1 MHLKRVFVNVIQNA
15 VKYSDRERIHVDVS
29 LTLAEETVTVEITDD
44 GPGIDSEHLAH
55 IFDRFFRA
63 DQSRD
68 SRSGGSG
75 LGLAIA
81 RQIIESHG
89 GKIWAEDTSAG
100 TKIAFTLKRAGSNE
114 R

>member
-1 MHLKRVFVNVIQNA
+1 MNVIQNA
-15 VKYSDRERIHVDVS
+15 VKYSDKERIHVEVS
-29 LTLAEETVTVEITDD
+29 LTPVGETVTVELIDN
-44 GPGIDSEHLAH
+44 GPGIDSDDLPH

-63 DQSRD
+63 DTSRD

-81 RQIIESHG
+81 RQVVESHG
-89 GKIWAEDTSAG
+89 GKIWAENTSAG
-100 TKIAFTLKRAGSNE
+100 TKIAFTLKRAESNK